1 MLLKKIWLTGALLM
15 LFLLIGAA
23 DGLASVH
30 TYPEGSNG
38 VMYRSLQTLRDRSNQ
53 TWQVVLYKRVQ
64 GGLTQTLHL
73 RLVGFPGGAAL
84 EHPHPL
90 RITTGTERVW
100 LATETPPV
108 TDTPNVAEYDLLE
121 VMRELNSTTPLR
133 LTVPVQGQ
141 PIELPVPPFVVEEW
155 RQVAQK

>member
-1 MLLKKIWLTGALLM
+1 M
-15 LFLLIGAA
+15 LFLVIGAS

-30 TYPEGSNG
+30 TYPEGSDG
-38 VMYRSLQTLRDRSNQ
+38 MMYRSLQTLRDRSNQ
-53 TWQVVLYKRVQ
+53 AWQVVLYKQVQ
-64 GGLTQTLHL
+64 GGLTQSLHL

-90 RITTGTERVW
+90 KSTPGTERIW
-100 LATETPPV
+100 LAPETPPV
-108 TDTPNVAEYDLLE
+108 TDTSNVAEYDLLE

-141 PIELPVPPFVVEEW
+141 PIELPVPPFAVEEW